1 VVEAGGGLRAYQVAG
16 ADVVD
21 GYAEEELCPAGR
33 GQILAPWPHRIRD
46 GRYDFSG
53 STPVGTDGTPLL
65 VRTTWTVGSDGLR
78 AAHAATNVGPEA

>member
-1 VVEAGGGLRAYQVAG
+1 MVEAGGGLRAYQVAG

-33 GQILAPWPHRIRD
+33 GQILAPWPNRIRD

-53 STPVGTDGTPLL
+53 STPVGTDGTHYAQRHPRSRALGTL
-65 VRTTWTVGSDGLR
+65 AVRGGSCR
-78 AAHAATNVGPEA
+78 